1 MDRMTELVR
10 KLAGVY
16 GPSGGEEHVR
26 KLIKKEIR
34 PFVDKITVDSFGNL
48 IARQN
53 GRGPRVLIF
62 AHMDE
67 IGLMVKGIEDNGRI
81 IFSRIGGIEPETL
94 LAQQVHIVAS
104 KNKIVHGVISSKNLH
119 EGLVTEEFPSV
130 EQMYI
135 DIGLNSRKEVKKLGI
150 GAGDYVVPRR
160 AFATLGKEN
169 IVSGKAMDNRVGCAA
184 AIELA
189 RKMRKKKRNI
199 SYVFTAQEEMG
210 MYGARVS
217 AFALE
222 GDFAINVDT
231 TPAQDHGKTGKGMSN
246 GPYLTYKD
254 EEFIANTVLMKKVER
269 LLKKKKIGYQIEVS
283 DTGTTDA
290 LAISLSKGGMP
301 TIVISIPVRNIH
313 STISIADINDVKGTV
328 KAIEAIAT
336 DPPV

>member
-1 MDRMTELVR
+1 MDKVVDLVKR
-10 KLAGVY
+10 LAAVY
-16 GPSGGEEHVR
+16 GPSGGEENIR

-48 IARQN
+48 IATQK
-53 GRGPRVLIF
+53 GRGPHVLVF
-62 AHMDE
+62 SHMDE
-67 IGLMVKGIEDNGRI
+67 IGLMVKEVEKDGRI
-81 IFSRIGGIEPETL
+81 IFSRVGGIEPETL

-104 KNKIVHGVISSKNLH
+104 EKRVVHGVISSKNLH
-119 EGLVTEEFPSV
+119 EGLVSEEFPSI

-135 DIGLNSRKEVKKLGI
+135 DVGLKSKKEVERLGI
-150 GAGDYVVPRR
+150 GPGDYVIPRR

-169 IVSGKAMDNRVGCAA
+169 IMSGKAMDNRVGCAA
-184 AIELA
+184 SIMLA
-189 RKMRKKKRNI
+189 KKMKKKKRNI

-217 AFALE
+217 AFKLE

-231 TPAQDHGKTGKGMSN
+231 TPAQDYDDTNGGMSH

-254 EEFIANTVLMKKVER
+254 EEFIANTVLMKKIEK
-269 LLKKKKIGYQIEVS
+269 LLRKKRIPYQIEVS

-290 LAISLSKGGMP
+290 LAISLSKGGTP
-301 TIVISIPVRNIH
+301 TVVISIPVRNIH
-313 STISIADINDVKGTV
+313 STISIADINDVKETV
-328 KAIEAIAT
+328 RVIEAIAT